1 MERLVKEGTL
11 EPVQLADWASP
22 IVAVLKSDQ
31 KSVRICGDFKQT
43 VNPVSKLDCYPIP
56 KVEDLFA
63 RLAGGK
69 SFTKLDLS
77 QAYQQLPLDDQ
88 SKQYVVINT
97 PKGLFRYTRL
107 PYGISS
113 APGIFQRVMDTILN
127 GIPGVVVYLDDILV
141 TGATAQ
147 DHLKSLEEVLKRLEK
162 AGLWAKKNKCQFM
175 APSVTY
181 LGHLIDSEGLHPLP
195 EKVKAVEAAPQP
207 QNVHQLK
214 SYLGL
219 LTYYSKFLPNMS
231 TVLAPLYRLLRSDVT
246 REWNAKE
253 ESAFKASKDLL
264 TSSELLAHFD
274 PELKIMLACDASAY
288 GVGAVLAHRMPD
300 GSEKPV
306 GYASHSLSKAERNY
320 SQLEREGLA
329 CVFGIKRFRQYL
341 FGHPF
346 DLITDHKPLL
356 ALLNQHK
363 PTSSQASGRICRWS
377 LFLSS

>member
-1 MERLVKEGTL
+1 M
-11 EPVQLADWASP
+11 
-22 IVAVLKSDQ
+22 
-31 KSVRICGDFKQT
+31 RICGDFKQT

-88 SKQYVVINT
+88 LKQYAVINT

-162 AGLWAKKNKCQFM
+162 AGLRAKKKKCQFM

-246 REWNAKE
+246 WEWNAKE

-264 TSSELLAHFD
+264 TS
-274 PELKIMLACDASAY
+274 
-288 GVGAVLAHRMPD
+288 
-300 GSEKPV
+300 V
-306 GYASHSLSKAERNY
+306 GYASRSLSKAERNY

-363 PTSSQASGRICRWS
+363 PTSSQASGRIRRWS
-377 LFLSS
+377 LFLSSYEYTIQFRKTGAHANADALSRLPLPEAPAEVPEPPEVVLLMDHLSESPVTACMYVSKCDSTTITVNSIS